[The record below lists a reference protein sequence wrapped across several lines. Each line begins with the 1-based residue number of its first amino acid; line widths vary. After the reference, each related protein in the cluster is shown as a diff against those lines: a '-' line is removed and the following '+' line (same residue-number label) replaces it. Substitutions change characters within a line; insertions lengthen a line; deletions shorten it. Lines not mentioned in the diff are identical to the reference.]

1 MNNLTL
7 IIPAKNESESLPI
20 VLDSLKNLHIKTII
34 SLKEDDLATIN
45 SCKNK
50 KNIKIFFQSGSGY
63 GNSLREAIESCDTK
77 YFCIFNAD
85 GSFQPEDLNK
95 LYSLIK
101 NNDFV
106 KTCVS

>member
-50 KNIKIFFQSGSGY
+50 KKKHISWQTVK
-63 GNSLREAIESCDTK
+63 
-77 YFCIFNAD
+77 FNR
-85 GSFQPEDLNK
+85 N
-95 LYSLIK
+95 YK
-101 NNDFV
+101 N
-106 KTCVS
+106 T

>member
-50 KNIKIFFQSGSGY
+50 KK
-63 GNSLREAIESCDTK
+63 A
-77 YFCIFNAD
+77 
-85 GSFQPEDLNK
+85 P
-95 LYSLIK
+95 
-101 NNDFV
+101 
-106 KTCVS
+106 